1 MTNISAS
8 QCSSQRE
15 EAKNCTEGVGRTR
28 WMWGICNLSIAE
40 ARPLIREEEVEMG
53 HNNDGDSKHL

>member
-1 MTNISAS
+1 MTNVSAS
-8 QCSSQRE
+8 SVQELHRRRGE
-15 EAKNCTEGVGRTR
+15 DEVDV
-28 WMWGICNLSIAE
+28 GICNLSIAE